1 MFVSLEKK
9 IAKDENK
16 VCSPRD
22 LFLLMIRR
30 PPRSTLFPYT
40 TLFRSEP
47 AADLHLGPA
56 RGLLEVGRRDLV
68 VGFELLVAGHVEQ
81 HAAAGDRVDRLN
93 PKLLESRRRLHT
105 VVDVD
110 AAVEGQVFSL
120 MRESVDMRA

>member
-1 MFVSLEKK
+1 M
-9 IAKDENK
+9 
-16 VCSPRD
+16 
-22 LFLLMIRR
+22 
-30 PPRSTLFPYT
+30 
-40 TLFRSEP
+40 
-47 AADLHLGPA
+47 
-56 RGLLEVGRRDLV
+56 
-68 VGFELLVAGHVEQ
+68 VAGHVEQ